1 MRIAI
6 PPSLQ
11 QEHQELH
18 ATLARATREPSPV
31 GDAARD
37 VARLLHPHFIKEE
50 EYALPPL
57 GLLADLAR
65 GTVTPD
71 MKQALA
77 MTNRLKAELQIML
90 DEHAQIVGA
99 LDKLRTAAREA
110 RRPEY
115 EAFSQALI
123 LHAQTEEQV
132 LYPAA

>member
-1 MRIAI
+1 
-6 PPSLQ
+6 
-11 QEHQELH
+11 
-18 ATLARATREPSPV
+18 
-31 GDAARD
+31 
-37 VARLLHPHFIKEE
+37 
-50 EYALPPL
+50 
-57 GLLADLAR
+57 
-65 GTVTPD
+65 

-132 LYPAA
+132 LYPAAILVGEYLTLCFRDSR